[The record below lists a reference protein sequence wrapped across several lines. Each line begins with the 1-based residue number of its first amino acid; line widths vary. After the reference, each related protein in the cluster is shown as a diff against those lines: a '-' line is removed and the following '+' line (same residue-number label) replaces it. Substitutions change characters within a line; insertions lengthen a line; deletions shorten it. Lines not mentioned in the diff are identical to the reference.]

1 MGKIVLKSSVFKNSQ
16 FIPQKYTCDGEDISP
31 PLKWSNFP
39 KETKSFVLICDDP
52 DAPMGTWD
60 HWILF
65 NIPANITSLE
75 KNFDI
80 KNNNIDK
87 LKAGRNDFGKKN
99 YGGPCPPD
107 GTHRYF
113 FRIFALNKFI
123 DLEEGVSKKEVLN
136 AIDGH
141 VLDDGE
147 LMGKYNR

>member
-1 MGKIVLKSSVFKNSQ
+1 MGKIVLKSSVFENGK

-31 PLKWSNFP
+31 QLKWSNFP

>member
-1 MGKIVLKSSVFKNSQ
+1 MGKIVLKSSVFKNGQ

-31 PLKWSNFP
+31 QLKWSNFP